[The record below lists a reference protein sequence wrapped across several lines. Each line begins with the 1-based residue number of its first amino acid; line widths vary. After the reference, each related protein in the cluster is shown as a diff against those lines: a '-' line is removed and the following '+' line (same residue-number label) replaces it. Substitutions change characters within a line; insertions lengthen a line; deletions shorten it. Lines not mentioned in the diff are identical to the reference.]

1 MVRTST
7 SLIRCL
13 RINSDRGVTIH
24 LTGSPDCNVVIVL
37 ESTINTQTSSS
48 STLCQQ
54 SIVDCVLNE
63 FFGVLKGVQHG
74 AEFTFNMK
82 DLVILVNVLI
92 QDILGRRVT
101 TSQQVSDDSR
111 QDELLDVSEAIWFT
125 ITRHLQEVK
134 TTDFSERSLNI
145 SSILVL
151 DISNNF
157 LSNVIAVFPDSI
169 TTITESIAS
178 WAKDVNDSIGKRTNL
193 VSYRRGR
200 RGSEVVGNT
209 KDISVLGRNSVAILI
224 NHGSIVDQI
233 TASGS
238 DYVVHNLCQFVPCVD
253 GLQQFVTNVV
263 QTTRLGEISSTRD
276 HAVVV
281 TTVTDVSDDCFQDI
295 LFGIANTLV
304 SSLITGLSI
313 ARDNEV
319 RILRCHLTDSSF

>member
-125 ITRHLQEVK
+125 ITRHLQEVI
-134 TTDFSERSLNI
+134 TGDDSVWTLNI
-145 SSILVL
+145 SGILIL
-151 DISNNF
+151 DISDNF

-178 WAKDVNDSIGKRTNL
+178 RAKDVNDSIGKRTNL

-281 TTVTDVSDDCFQDI
+281 TTVTNVSDDCFQDV
-295 LFGIANTLV
+295 LFGVANTLV

-313 ARDNEV
+313 TRDNEV
-319 RILRCHLTDSSF
+319 RILRCHLTNSSF

>member
-1 MVRTST
+1 MV
-7 SLIRCL
+7 
-13 RINSDRGVTIH
+13 D
-24 LTGSPDCNVVIVL
+24 
-37 ESTINTQTSSS
+37 
-48 STLCQQ
+48 
-54 SIVDCVLNE
+54 
-63 FFGVLKGVQHG
+63 
-74 AEFTFNMK
+74 
-82 DLVILVNVLI
+82 VLI

-111 QDELLDVSEAIWFT
+111 QDKLPDVSEAIWFA

-134 TTDFSERSLNI
+134 GTDFSERSLNF

-151 DISNNF
+151 DVSDNF

-178 WAKDVNDSIGKRTNL
+178 WAKDVNDSISKRTNL
-193 VSYRRGR
+193 VSYLGRCRR
-200 RGSEVVGNT
+200 SKVVRNT

-276 HAVVV
+276 HAVIV
-281 TTVTDVSDDCFQDI
+281 TTVTNISNDCFQDV
-295 LFGIANTLV
+295 LFGVTNTLV
-304 SSLITGLSI
+304 SSLFTGFSI

>member
-13 RINSDRGVTIH
+13 RIDGDRGVTIH

-48 STLCQQ
+48 STVGQQ

-111 QDELLDVSEAIWFT
+111 QDELLDVSEAIWFA

-134 TTDFSERSLNI
+134 GTDFSERSLNF

-151 DISNNF
+151 DVSDNF

-193 VSYRRGR
+193 VSYRGGR

-238 DYVVHNLCQFVPCVD
+238 DYIVHNLCQFVPCVD

-281 TTVTDVSDDCFQDI
+281 TTVTNVSDDCFQDI
-295 LFGIANTLV
+295 LFGVTNTLV